1 MARARSLDS
10 VEAEVR
16 QAQEAVVK
24 AKARYEAALKKL
36 EDAMARKDEVTARE
50 LLSAFKKSGK
60 PYVVVMRYLKEGVR
74 Q

>member
-36 EDAMARKDEVTARE
+36 EDAIARKDEVTARE

-60 PYVVVMRYLKEGVR
+60 PYAVVMRYLKEGVR

>member
-1 MARARSLDS
+1 MARVRSLDS

-50 LLSAFKKSGK
+50 LLAAFKKSGK
-60 PYVVVMRYLKEGVR
+60 PYAVVMRYLKEGVR

>member
-60 PYVVVMRYLKEGVR
+60 PYAVVMRYLKEGVR

>member
-1 MARARSLDS
+1 MARTKSLAS
-10 VEAEVR
+10 VEAEVC

-36 EDAMARKDEVTARE
+36 EGAMARRGEVTARE

-60 PYVVVMRYLKEGVR
+60 SYAVVLRYLQEGVR

>member
-60 PYVVVMRYLKEGVR
+60 PYAVVMRYLQEGVR